1 MPLLFMTAKV
11 TTYNRR
17 MRILLVKTSSLGDV
31 IHNLPVVSDV
41 RKAFPDA
48 QIDWLVEESFAEI
61 PLLHPGVR
69 TVIPVALRRWRKS
82 LFKADTWHEMR
93 EFYATLRRE
102 SYDVVIDTQGLLKSA
117 LLTRLAR
124 GRRAGYATASAREP
138 VAALFYET
146 TVRVAKDQHAVQC
159 NRQLV
164 AGALGY
170 ALSDASP
177 ADYGL
182 AASTIAKMPMAPMMP
197 ASAVAHD
204 TVLLLTAT
212 SRADKLWPEALW
224 QALGCAFAAHGLTCL
239 LPSGNRV
246 ESERATRL
254 AQAIPG
260 AVALPLLS
268 LRELAGYCAAARLV
282 VGVDTGLVHLAA
294 AMGRPTLAL
303 FCASNPALTGVLAD
317 KADMGDKGGR
327 GGAGSAINLGM
338 QGVPPGVTEVLAAAQ
353 PWL

>member
-1 MPLLFMTAKV
+1 MTAKV

-93 EFYATLRRE
+93 EFYAALRRE

-138 VAALFYET
+138 VAAWFYET

-224 QALGCAFAAHGLTCL
+224 QALGCAFAAHGLICL

-317 KADMGDKGGR
+317 KADG

-338 QGVPPGVTEVLAAAQ
+338 QDVPPGVTEVLAAAQ

>member
-1 MPLLFMTAKV
+1 
-11 TTYNRR
+11 

-41 RKAFPDA
+41 RKVFPHA

-61 PLLHPGVR
+61 PMLHSGVR
-69 TVIPVALRRWRKS
+69 AVIPVALRRWRKS
-82 LFKADTWHEMR
+82 LLKAGTWHEMR
-93 EFYATLRRE
+93 EFYAALRRE
-102 SYDVVIDTQGLLKSA
+102 SYDVVIDTQGLFKSA

-124 GRRAGYATASAREP
+124 GRRAGYAVASAREP
-138 VAALFYET
+138 VAALFYNT

-170 ALSDASP
+170 VLSGALP
-177 ADYGL
+177 VDYGL
-182 AASTIAKMPMAPMMP
+182 AAKTSMMSAP
-197 ASAVAHD
+197 AAARN

-212 SRADKLWPEALW
+212 SRTDKLWPEARW
-224 QALGCAFAAHGLTCL
+224 QALGCAFAARGLTCL

-246 ESERATRL
+246 ERARATRL
-254 AQAIPG
+254 AHVIPD
-260 AVALPLLS
+260 AVALPPLS
-268 LRELAGYCAAARLV
+268 LRELTSYCAAARLV

-303 FCASNPALTGVLAD
+303 FCASNPALTGVLAGEGY
-317 KADMGDKGGR
+317 AE
-327 GGAGSAINLGM
+327 SAINLGM
-338 QGVPPGVTEVLAAAQ
+338 RDALPDVAQVLAAAQ

>member
-1 MPLLFMTAKV
+1 
-11 TTYNRR
+11 

-41 RKAFPDA
+41 RKVFPHA
-48 QIDWLVEESFAEI
+48 QIDWLVEENFAEI
-61 PLLHPGVR
+61 PMLHSGVR
-69 TVIPVALRRWRKS
+69 AVIPVALRRWRKS
-82 LFKADTWHEMR
+82 LFKADTWQEMR

-102 SYDVVIDTQGLLKSA
+102 SYDVVVDTQGLFKSA

-124 GRRAGYATASAREP
+124 GRRAGYAVASAREP
-138 VAALFYET
+138 VAALFYNT

-170 ALSDASP
+170 VLSGALP
-177 ADYGL
+177 VDYGL
-182 AASTIAKMPMAPMMP
+182 AAKISMMSAP
-197 ASAVAHD
+197 AVARN

-212 SRADKLWPEALW
+212 SRADKLWPEAHW
-224 QALGCAFAAHGLTCL
+224 QALGCAFAARGLTCL

-246 ESERATRL
+246 ESARAIRL
-254 AQAIPG
+254 AQVIPG
-260 AVALPLLS
+260 AVALPPLS
-268 LRELAGYCAAARLV
+268 LRELVSYCAAAQLV

-294 AMGRPTLAL
+294 AVGRPTLAL
-303 FCASNPALTGVLAD
+303 FCASNPALTGVLTGEGCANP
-317 KADMGDKGGR
+317 
-327 GGAGSAINLGM
+327 AINLGR
-338 QGVPPGVTEVLAAAQ
+338 QGAPPSVADVWAAAQ